1 MVEYVKNNKVAIV
14 AVVVTIVL
22 AIYITLFSK
31 ERIEEITTMNS
42 HLETLVLSKDSTHS
56 KDSLAY
62 NTLQKYCD
70 SLASVIKVY
79 KSNEVEESSSKK
91 GISETTVVTE
101 KTNKDGSTEKTTTT
115 TKVDTSSIV
124 SKKVKQVL
132 DSMQAVIEQ
141 IKKEVR
147 VEIRYVHDT
156 THSVETVTK
165 TVHDT
170 TYQEKTVIITG
181 EAKKL
186 SLAGSVG
193 VGSTGTLKVL
203 PDLQVDARYT
213 FWGPLFVRGGASFM
227 GNPVTSISDPG
238 NYRVGAGVGVRFDF

>member
-1 MVEYVKNNKVAIV
+1 MVEYLKNNKVAV
-14 AVVVTIVL
+14 VTVVVTIIL
-22 AIYITLFSK
+22 AIYITLSSK
-31 ERIEEITTMNS
+31 ERIEEVTTINS
-42 HLETLVLSKDSTHS
+42 HLETLVLSKDSIHT

-62 NTLQKYCD
+62 TSLQKYCD

-79 KSNEVEESSSKK
+79 KSSEVEESSSKK
-91 GISETTVVTE
+91 GISETTIVTE
-101 KTNKDGSTEKTTTT
+101 KTNKDGSSERTTTT
-115 TKVDTSSIV
+115 TKIDTSFII

-141 IKKEVR
+141 VKKETR

-156 THSVETVTK
+156 THSIETVTK

-170 TYQEKTVIITG
+170 TYQEKTVIVTG

-193 VGSTGTLKVL
+193 VSSSGTLKVL

-213 FWGPLFVRGGASFM
+213 FWGPVFVRGGASFM
-227 GNPVTSISDPG
+227 GNPVTNISDPG